1 MTRGA
6 TPLPEALARIR
17 GWREA
22 EGGDGGFRL
31 VFTNGCFD
39 LLHPG
44 HVDYLERA
52 RALGDALVVGLN
64 DDASIRRLKG
74 RGRPVNPLAD
84 RARMLAALRAVDMV
98 VPFSEDT
105 PLELIRRLEPDVL
118 VKGGDYRI
126 EEIVGAREVQARGGE
141 VVVMPF
147 LEGYSTTALIERIR
161 DLPPA

>member
-6 TPLPEALARIR
+6 TPPAEALARIR

-22 EGGDGGFRL
+22 EEGDGGFRL

-161 DLPPA
+161 ALPPA

>member
-1 MTRGA
+1 M
-6 TPLPEALARIR
+6 TPLPEALTRIR
-17 GWREA
+17 GWRKGK
-22 EGGDGGFRL
+22 GGDSGFRL

-74 RGRPVNPLAD
+74 GGRPVNPLAD

-161 DLPPA
+161 ALPPA